1 MRDTDGDYDGTNA
14 TNELP
19 GTLLNDGQV
28 LTYIQSYDNA
38 DDSVSYYYSLTDK
51 ATGEVTGPTFITTLT
66 AANDS
71 AGGHGFFDFSTGN
84 KWGTPNNQDAVVVHY
99 KRYGQ
104 ADAAVSTVGINSIS
118 VATSDDDRDGVIN
131 RLDEFPTN
139 PFESADDD
147 SDNVGNNSDAHP
159 GYDDAVVAAINTA
172 AQSAGDSTFSYYVTG
187 NADNYSYSV
196 GGGAITQE
204 AYDAAVAAQTTAETA
219 LANAR
224 EARPGS
230 TVIDVANDVATI
242 TLTVEQT
249 SDASD
254 WSSATTSDH
263 AIDLSAPAGASFYRF
278 SIPE

>member
-1 MRDTDGDYDGTNA
+1 MA
-14 TNELP
+14 
-19 GTLLNDGQV
+19 
-28 LTYIQSYDNA
+28 
-38 DDSVSYYYSLTDK
+38 
-51 ATGEVTGPTFITTLT
+51 
-66 AANDS
+66 
-71 AGGHGFFDFSTGN
+71 
-84 KWGTPNNQDAVVVHY
+84 HY
-99 KRYGQ
+99 KRYNQ

-118 VATSDDDRDGVIN
+118 VVTSDDDRDGVIN

-147 SDNVGNNSDAHP
+147 LDNVGNNSDAHP
-159 GYDDAVVAAINTA
+159 GYDDAAVAAINTA

-204 AYDAAVAAQTTAETA
+204 TYDAVVAQKEAAETAQATAEAAQAAAVAAQATAETA

-224 EARPGS
+224 EARAGS

-242 TLTVEQT
+242 TLRVEQT
-249 SDASD
+249 SDVSD

-263 AIDLSAPAGASFYRF
+263 DIDLSAPAGASFYRF
-278 SIPE
+278 TIPE